1 MGKSGAELQK
11 FTLRLPTE
19 LHEALAE
26 LAELDKRSLNQE
38 INHALETF
46 VLSRRPVS
54 ANLVKEGAREG

>member
-1 MGKSGAELQK
+1 MIKTGEVLQK

-19 LHEALAE
+19 LHEALLE

-46 VLSRRPVS
+46 VLRRRQLITNPGKGEQ
-54 ANLVKEGAREG
+54 A